1 MVNKREL
8 YVVDQKTGVRKLE
21 PVVKV
26 ALTHVSQMKRPRSG
40 NFLQQ
45 GQELGETSSTEV
57 LGLSS
62 PWFHVTQYCSV
73 MPVRGLQV
81 KRNFSDQ

>member
-8 YVVDQKTGVRKLE
+8 YVVDQKTRVRKLE

-57 LGLSS
+57 LGTLYAIVSRD
-62 PWFHVTQYCSV
+62 PVFV
-73 MPVRGLQV
+73 MPVRGIQV

>member
-1 MVNKREL
+1 MVNKKEL
-8 YVVDQKTGVRKLE
+8 YVVDQKTRVRKLE

-57 LGLSS
+57 LGTLYAIVSRD
-62 PWFHVTQYCSV
+62 PVFV
-73 MPVRGLQV
+73 MPVRGIQV